1 MKTWIWTTDVKNKTV
16 LIMDD
21 FRGTKRYTSRL
32 VKQLLLFCVR
42 LGPGDVTPASPNIR
56 VVDHV
61 ETGPTL
67 VVWCIITQVM
77 TSRPVIII
85 ERVFRRA
92 RSYSTLQHSLVLAAC
107 APDSGVPAGGTRHR
121 TKTEGA
127 SFVRSRSLAA
137 VARWRLWR
145 GAETSSPQLLPYLL
159 PYTKTTT
166 TALYFPEPI
175 SVLVRCK
182 DDGLLYK
189 THLRPPPPPTN
200 SSRFR
205 SPSPFSTNFARE

>member
-1 MKTWIWTTDVKNKTV
+1 M
-16 LIMDD
+16 
-21 FRGTKRYTSRL
+21 
-32 VKQLLLFCVR
+32 
-42 LGPGDVTPASPNIR
+42 
-56 VVDHV
+56 
-61 ETGPTL
+61 
-67 VVWCIITQVM
+67 
-77 TSRPVIII
+77 III
-85 ERVFRRA
+85 GRVFRRA

-107 APDSGVPAGGTRHR
+107 APDSSVPAGGTRHR

-145 GAETSSPQLLPYLL
+145 GAETSSPQLLPYPL
-159 PYTKTTT
+159 PTTKTTT

-189 THLRPPPPPTN
+189 THLRPTPPPQQTIPIQESVAFFHELRPRIVDEKVSWKNVLFKTGGLTPTPTKLFSIFHLTAPYLHN
-200 SSRFR
+200 VWESAFCRAQVRGGGMNFEFFR
-205 SPSPFSTNFARE
+205 ELNALLMWPAS